1 MSTEMFEILYV
12 GNAVAGEA
20 FKECLEPLG
29 WNVYV
34 PANRMEALGMFI
46 TFVPHLVILDTLINP
61 VLAKDVYH
69 HIRTVDS
76 TPVIAIG
83 AFNEADGETNDA
95 ATRAVPAYTPMSTL
109 AFLARELIERHP
121 RNL

>member
-1 MSTEMFEILYV
+1 MSAEMFEILYV
-12 GNAVAGEA
+12 GNPVAGEA

-46 TFVPHLVILDTLINP
+46 TFVPHLVILDALINP

-76 TPVIAIG
+76 TPVIAVG
-83 AFNEADGETNDA
+83 TFGEDECET
-95 ATRAVPAYTPMSTL
+95 TRAVPAYTPMSTL
-109 AFLARELIERHP
+109 AFLARELIERYP